1 MPQPTA
7 PTPHPMTPTTA
18 TVPPLSSPS
27 VSAPSGLGP
36 STWTETLPP
45 IPPSEAERGNE
56 ELETG
61 KGERVIQ
68 LGSGSESA
76 SGSGLGSG
84 SRSDPP
90 PPLALPPLPST
101 LHGPPSSYI
110 LPSGYPSSSY
120 EPETEPEFP
129 DSASDPLLQ
138 RKESQLQRAQF
149 TRRIVWDVGVLVI
162 LVPLGGVGVGWA
174 IWTLVR

>member
-7 PTPHPMTPTTA
+7 PAPHPMTPTT
-18 TVPPLSSPS
+18 TGLPPSSS
-27 VSAPSGLGP
+27 SASASSGTGP
-36 STWTETLPP
+36 STWAETLPP
-45 IPPSEAERGNE
+45 IPPSEAERGDE
-56 ELETG
+56 ELEAG
-61 KGERVIQ
+61 KGERVLQ
-68 LGSGSESA
+68 LGSGSESQSA
-76 SGSGLGSG
+76 SGSGSG
-84 SRSDPP
+84 SRSGPP
-90 PPLALPPLPST
+90 APLALPPLPST

-110 LPSGYPSSSY
+110 PPSGYPSSSY

-149 TRRIVWDVGVLVI
+149 TRRIVWDMGVMVI
-162 LVPLGGVGVGWA
+162 LVPLGVLGVGWG